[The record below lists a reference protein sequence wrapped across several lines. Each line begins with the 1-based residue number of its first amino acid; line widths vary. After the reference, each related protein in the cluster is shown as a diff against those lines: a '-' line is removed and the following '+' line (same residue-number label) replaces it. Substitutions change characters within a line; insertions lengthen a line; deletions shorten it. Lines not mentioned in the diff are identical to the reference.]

1 MPIDENSACYGTTVV
16 LVSVIGRFL
25 PFSHCSLQLISV
37 IRSYWLQPLK
47 GISTYEGQSYWC
59 CICCSWAAWGA
70 GGFGV
75 TQLASRGHGGAD
87 RGRAGDRCVAE
98 REVLVGPVC
107 VTVNDV
113 LSDILTG

>member
-1 MPIDENSACYGTTVV
+1 MRAKVTSVAFVAAGV
-16 LVSVIGRFL
+16 LGMLAIAN
-25 PFSHCSLQLISV
+25 P
-37 IRSYWLQPLK
+37 
-47 GISTYEGQSYWC
+47 
-59 CICCSWAAWGA
+59 A
-70 GGFGV
+70 V

-113 LSDILTG
+113 LSDILTA